1 MLIVTDED
9 EKWLK
14 EHLKVLLFYYRNHAR
29 MHRGNKLGE
38 AHTAMLLNLMELVKR
53 MEGLPNEKN

>member
-1 MLIVTDED
+1 MLIVTGDD

-14 EHLKVLLFYYRNHAR
+14 EHLKVLLFYYRNNAR
-29 MHRGNKLGE
+29 TYKGNKLGE
-38 AHTAMLLNLMELVKR
+38 AHQAMLLNLMELVKR